1 MNIRKLLLGSIA
13 VMVSAFALTSCDSDD
28 TYYYYV
34 PYQANAI
41 VTVKTAENGDWYM
54 QLDDST
60 TLYATNIHQAPYNK
74 EVRALVSCYETG
86 GDANGY
92 SKAVFVNQI
101 DSFLTK
107 PAVTCPTGDI
117 DKIYGNDPIEIV
129 KSWMTVAED
138 GYLTLRV
145 RTLWGANG
153 KPHYINLLTGL
164 NPDNPY
170 EVELRQNAYGD
181 TQGHWGDALVAFKL
195 NNLPLSGKTTIT
207 VKYQSFSGEKKV
219 DFTFN
224 RGSIAS
230 ESAATEPAPYSERL
244 K

>member
-1 MNIRKLLLGSIA
+1 MNMRKLLLRSIA

-92 SKAVFVNQI
+92 SKAVFVNRQAHI
-101 DSFLTK
+101 FNNRTFF
-107 PAVTCPTGDI
+107 
-117 DKIYGNDPIEIV
+117 
-129 KSWMTVAED
+129 
-138 GYLTLRV
+138 YLRHL
-145 RTLWGANG
+145 
-153 KPHYINLLTGL
+153 I
-164 NPDNPY
+164 
-170 EVELRQNAYGD
+170 
-181 TQGHWGDALVAFKL
+181 FKL
-195 NNLPLSGKTTIT
+195 RIRQQGIGVVFLRPQAAHHHHAHQHSECCFNPVVAALSGKI
-207 VKYQSFSGEKKV
+207 Q
-219 DFTFN
+219 
-224 RGSIAS
+224 
-230 ESAATEPAPYSERL
+230 RL
-244 K
+244 GLL

>member
-107 PAVTCPTGDI
+107 PAVTSPTGDI

-164 NPDNPY
+164 NRTTPERLWGHTGTLGRCTRSIQTEQPAP
-170 EVELRQNAYGD
+170 LRQDY
-181 TQGHWGDALVAFKL
+181 HH
-195 NNLPLSGKTTIT
+195 
-207 VKYQSFSGEKKV
+207 GEISV
-219 DFTFN
+219 VQ
-224 RGSIAS
+224 RRE
-230 ESAATEPAPYSERL
+230 ES
-244 K
+244 